1 MSAIDERYL
10 EELRESMDPKTLE
23 RVDGLVEQIVR
34 VKEGGGSIAVATGS
48 GPNIHEGVTTL
59 LAHLIE
65 RNVVDGIITSAA
77 VVAHEMAGSLD
88 RVKRVNGIELGMG
101 EDILPRGELFEVTI
115 MDSDTLSMIEEEMTV
130 DTGLVEKVME
140 MPGDVIIKAAGN
152 MGYPMGLRTERLAL
166 EVERIA
172 RSIGRSFEYT
182 AGLGAHPMTMIG
194 AGSHKGTPV
203 VVSVPQLIGGG
214 QVGLCIGDS
223 VSFKRRS
230 ALVASILAEAD
241 LVIESGIALSQ
252 EIHDGPF
259 ETYTGHGIWSAWEGM
274 KTFSLKNTFLT
285 RIDLDANLE
294 KVWEI
299 EKSGGGVQE
308 SVDRG
313 LPKTKTFRVPF
324 RMEMSGFARLEG
336 SLPLV
341 ADLGVVWPLLAY
353 GVSERL
359 RLDLEFISYP
369 QESEQGADMRNWI
382 VEHVDI
388 MDRRTM
394 VEKAKALMG
403 SNDQV

>member
-1 MSAIDERYL
+1 MSAIDERLL
-10 EELRESMDPKTLE
+10 EDLRESMDAQTLE
-23 RVDGLVEQIVR
+23 RVDGLTEQIVR
-34 VKEGGGSIAVATGS
+34 VKERGGSIAVATGS

-65 RNVVDGIITSAA
+65 TNVVDGIITSSA

-88 RVKRVNGIELGMG
+88 RVKRVNGVELGMG
-101 EDILPRGELFEVTI
+101 EDILPRGEMFEVTI
-115 MDSDTLSMIEEEMTV
+115 MDVDTLSMIEEEMTV
-130 DTGLVEKVME
+130 DTGLIDKVME
-140 MPGDVIIKAAGN
+140 MPGEVIIKAAGN

-172 RSIGRSFEYT
+172 RSIGKSFEYT
-182 AGLGAHPMTMIG
+182 AGLGAHPLTMIG
-194 AGSHKGTPV
+194 AGSRKGAPV
-203 VVSVPQLIGGG
+203 IVSVPQLIGGG

-223 VSFKRRS
+223 LSFKRRS
-230 ALVASILAEAD
+230 ALVASLLAEAD

-259 ETYTGHGIWSAWEGM
+259 ETYTGHGIWSAWEGLR
-274 KTFSLKNTFLT
+274 TFSLKDTVLT

-294 KVWEI
+294 RVWEI

-308 SVDRG
+308 SVNRG

-336 SLPLV
+336 SVPII

-353 GVSERL
+353 GLSERL

-369 QESEQGADMRNWI
+369 QESGKGADMRNWI

-388 MDRRTM
+388 LDRRTM
-394 VEKAKALMG
+394 LDKAKALMEG
-403 SNDQV
+403 HDQV